1 MGSGVCVYVD
11 VIYEVETNTC
21 ATVEETVVVCCGSV
35 YELVT
40 VTYEV
45 VAETNTFVVICWPKA
60 GKVIYT
66 VWGGA
71 VAVLVTETV
80 LLIWLV
86 MVVDWVE

>member
-11 VIYEVETNTC
+11 VIYEVETDTC

-45 VAETNTFVVICWPKA
+45 VAETNTFVVIC
-60 GKVIYT
+60 
-66 VWGGA
+66 
-71 VAVLVTETV
+71 
-80 LLIWLV
+80 
-86 MVVDWVE
+86 